1 VRRQRILWHEWV
13 TAGSAI
19 LLITAATLFWPVLIA
34 QITGDPSGYFDTE
47 LGWWRQYL
55 GRVIFV
61 PFTPFYLLYGMLWGW
76 FGYALVT
83 VVLAAVIFWLTRPS
97 TRGLGVDIW
106 TYSVMYIAYLVAVFL
121 PTQSLIRMLLPLS
134 PLLGHPGLS
143 ATPRRRWIVL
153 LVGALPLQAF
163 SVFWLWVVYPP

>member
-1 VRRQRILWHEWV
+1 
-13 TAGSAI
+13 
-19 LLITAATLFWPVLIA
+19 
-34 QITGDPSGYFDTE
+34 
-47 LGWWRQYL
+47 
-55 GRVIFV
+55 VIFV

-83 VVLAAVIFWLTRPS
+83 VVLAAVVFWLSRRS
-97 TRGLGVDIW
+97 TRALGVDIW
-106 TYSVMYIAYLVAVFL
+106 TYTVMYIAYLVAVFL

-153 LVGALPLQAF
+153 LAGALPLQAF

>member
-1 VRRQRILWHEWV
+1 M
-13 TAGSAI
+13 
-19 LLITAATLFWPVLIA
+19 LIA
-34 QITGDPSGYFDTE
+34 QLTGDPSGYFDTE

-61 PFTPFYLLYGMLWGW
+61 PWTPFFLLYGSLWGVW
-76 FGYALVT
+76 GILLVA

-97 TRGLGVDIW
+97 TRAIGVDLW
-106 TYSVMYIAYLVAVFL
+106 TFTVMYIAYLTAVFL

-134 PLLGHPGLS
+134 PLLGHPALS
-143 ATPRRRWIVL
+143 RTRRRAWTTL
-153 LVGALPLQAF
+153 LVGIPLQAF